1 MPSGTDFS
9 RDLMKMR
16 TRRTSSPLR
25 QQSNQITIP
34 IEGMTC
40 AACVQ
45 TVRESLERVS
55 GVHTAS
61 VNLAT
66 ETASIIYNGTTVTT
80 QNLVHA
86 VRSVGYDAGTDQ
98 LSLIVPDLGDATS
111 MATIEK
117 KLLQLDGVTSVTT
130 NLSIERVFINHIR
143 GSINQTVIVQTVES
157 TGYKVESIEHSNTV
171 LADLER
177 FSRKEEIRTLRLKF
191 LIAITG
197 SILVML
203 MMFLP
208 FLKGIFGT
216 LGLNLLAMF
225 IATPIQFW
233 AGRQFYIGGWFAL
246 KHGKTN
252 MNSLIAIGTFAAY
265 IYSVILTFSGMFS
278 SQVTETYFDTSS
290 TIIALVLLGRY
301 LESQAKVR
309 TSGAIRKLMTLAPE
323 TARIIRDGREVDVSV
338 SDVSRDDTVI
348 IRPGDRIPI
357 DGTIIEGDS
366 EVDESMMTGEF
377 SLTYKKLGSQVF
389 AGTLNIDGSCTVKVT
404 GNGRQTALFRIIE
417 MVQQAQGSRAPV
429 QSLADT
435 VASYFVP
442 LILSIATV
450 VFGIWLA
457 FGPDPSYQFALM
469 NMIAVLIIAC
479 PCALGLAT
487 PTAIMVGIGKGAE
500 KGILIRD
507 ATSLETADKLDIIV
521 FDKTGTL
528 TQGTPTLTDIIVLDG
543 TSEEEV
549 LRLASSVNRSSNHPI
564 ASGINEAAIS
574 RGVKHRPSE
583 HFQSAPGLGVRAQVE
598 GEWITVG
605 SIALAEQAG
614 ISIKKVDSITSKL
627 ARSGKTPIAVIRDH
641 EIIAILGMGDK
652 LRADSLQ
659 TVKRLNSMGIEV
671 IMLTGDTAATAE
683 AVAKQAGISW
693 VVAEVMPNQK
703 AHQIEALQAKGKKV
717 GMVGDGINDA
727 PALAKA
733 DVGIAIGTGTDVALE
748 AADVALMHP
757 ELHGVTEMI
766 ALSKS
771 TIKAVRQNLFWA
783 FFYNISLIPLAAGV
797 LYIFFKSTGVPLEL
811 QWALGEFGFL
821 NPVLAALAMAFSSVT
836 VVLNSLRLHHSH
848 AR

>member
-1 MPSGTDFS
+1 
-9 RDLMKMR
+9 MR

-25 QQSNQITIP
+25 QQSNQENQITIP

-55 GVHTAS
+55 GVNTAS

-66 ETASIIYNGTTVTT
+66 ETANIIYNGTTVTT

-111 MATIEK
+111 MANIEK
-117 KLLQLDGVTSVTT
+117 KLLQLDGYANANSGW
-130 NLSIERVFINHIR
+130 R
-143 GSINQTVIVQTVES
+143 
-157 TGYKVESIEHSNTV
+157 
-171 LADLER
+171 
-177 FSRKEEIRTLRLKF
+177 
-191 LIAITG
+191 
-197 SILVML
+197 
-203 MMFLP
+203 
-208 FLKGIFGT
+208 
-216 LGLNLLAMF
+216 
-225 IATPIQFW
+225 
-233 AGRQFYIGGWFAL
+233 GWFAL

-265 IYSVILTFSGMFS
+265 IYSVILTFSGVFS
-278 SQVTETYFDTSS
+278 SQVTDTYFDTSS

-309 TSGAIRKLMTLAPE
+309 TSDAIRKLMVLAPE
-323 TARIIRDGREVDVSV
+323 KARIIRDGREVDVSV

-357 DGTIIEGDS
+357 DGTIIEGDA

-377 SLTYKKLGSQVF
+377 SLSYKNLGSQVF

-417 MVQQAQGSRAPV
+417 MVQHAQGSRAPV

-450 VFGIWLA
+450 VFGIWLV

-507 ATSLETADKLDIIV
+507 ATSLETANKLDIIV

-549 LRLASSVNRSSNHPI
+549 LQLASSVNRSSNHPI

-574 RGVKHRPSE
+574 RG
-583 HFQSAPGLGVRAQVE
+583 
-598 GEWITVG
+598 EWITVG

-614 ISIKKVDSITSKL
+614 ISIKEVESIANKL
-627 ARSGKTPIAVIRDH
+627 ARSGKTPIAVIRNH
-641 EIIAILGMGDK
+641 EIIAIFGMGDK

-659 TVKRLNSMGIEV
+659 TVKRLDSMGIEV

-683 AVAKQAGISW
+683 AVAKQAGISG

-703 AHQIEALQAKGKKV
+703 ALQIEVLQAKGKKV

-766 ALSKS
+766 VLSKS

-848 AR
+848 TH